1 MRLNSI
7 FWKWFGYLSAVLF
20 SAVAMAPDAFNIPMN
35 MRPWLFILAIFWF
48 FIVSSGMLIL

>member
-7 FWKWFGYLSAVLF
+7 FCKWFGYLSAVLF
-20 SAVAMAPDAFNIPMN
+20 SAAAMAPDAFNIPMN

-48 FIVSSGMLIL
+48 VIVASGMLIL

>member
-1 MRLNSI
+1 MKLNST
-7 FWKWFGYLSAVLF
+7 FWKWFGYLSAFLV
-20 SAVAMAPDAFNIPMN
+20 SAAAMAPDAFNIPMN